1 MPIANAGEIDYNIR
15 KEIRSIGVDSGVKS
29 GSFFRYKV
37 YSSSVKH
44 TWLILFFAVLLIT
57 VCYSLIANTISVRR
71 IEADFD
77 ELNQELY
84 KKVQVQFDTM
94 LNNFSRSAL
103 ELATD
108 ADIAALTARRDSAA
122 PSQQIWAMEKAL
134 ANQST
139 TMRNAGAYHIYF
151 SRSGMIGATDG
162 MFDAQEYFE
171 THYTYLNLRDSEWRR
186 WILSDAEKRY
196 ISVTGIDGRQYLL
209 LKYPLSGTVRE
220 IISSSLIVVLEESSM
235 IRLVQNIPYFDDSL
249 IQITDSDGEA
259 LFQIKPEDQQMT
271 DFGYF
276 EEREMPKKLRIGGK
290 TFRFIAV
297 TSANTGWQFAYC
309 IPDRIYR
316 SGFLPINLIFYAM
329 LILVIG
335 LEILVLWR
343 SYSRS
348 YSPLKG
354 IVGMMGTGE
363 MPGNEFETIRQNIT
377 RMLDAEKKYSSMLDA
392 QKQFIRNNYLY
403 LLLSGVLSAQETE
416 PDILKEKDI
425 VFPFPCFL
433 TAALWLKEYVYLF
446 QEAEEAMDDAQ
457 QFELMKLIV
466 DNIFRDIAVKHDL
479 HFYFVSIGRCCYV
492 LFNLSEQTGDS
503 VVIESFRETQQA
515 VENYF
520 NIHFA
525 VALSSRYRDIN
536 GVPSAYKE
544 AVAGLEYYE
553 LVGEPSVIEYRE
565 IADDSVAQYR
575 LEYDFYNEIFK
586 LIKQQC
592 GEEASRVVLRRLDE
606 KLQTA
611 TSYRVISY
619 MIYDIVNHILGQFQE
634 YLMDSSYVEELFR
647 MELSGQEDI
656 ASAKEKID
664 RLIKQICTEI
674 SVRVQ
679 SADVKETKHKMI
691 AEEIRSII
699 NANYHDPE
707 INVSVMA
714 DKLGFSRAF
723 VSRIFQ
729 EQYGEGVLDY
739 LNRVR
744 CEKACELILTTHL
757 TFEKIAGRTGFAS
770 ISTFNRVFKK
780 YEGVSPSAFQ
790 KRHLK

>member
-1 MPIANAGEIDYNIR
+1 MPIANKGEIDYNIK
-15 KEIRSIGVDSGVKS
+15 KERCIGEDSGVKM
-29 GSFFRYKV
+29 GSFFRHKGYNG
-37 YSSSVKH
+37 SVKY
-44 TWLILFFAVLLIT
+44 TWLILFLAVLLIT

-71 IEADFD
+71 IENDFD

-84 KKVQVQFDTM
+84 EKVQVQFDTM
-94 LNNFSRSAL
+94 LNGFSRVAL

-108 ADIAALTARRDSAA
+108 VDIVELTTHRDNAAS
-122 PSQQIWAMEKAL
+122 PQQIWAMEKAL

-139 TMRNAGAYHIYF
+139 TMRNAGSYHIYF

-162 MFDAQEYFE
+162 IFDAQEYFE

-186 WILSDAEKRY
+186 WILSDAEKSY
-196 ISVTGIDGRQYLL
+196 IAVTGIDGRQYLL

-235 IRLVQNIPYFDDSL
+235 IRLVQNIPYYNDSM
-249 IQITDSDGEA
+249 IQITDSEDEI
-259 LFQIKPEDQQMT
+259 LFRIKPENRQMT

-276 EEREMPKKLRIGGK
+276 EEDEMPKKIRMGGK
-290 TFRFIAV
+290 SFRFIAV

-309 IPDRIYR
+309 IPDSIYR

-348 YSPLKG
+348 YSPLKR
-354 IVGMMGTGE
+354 IVGMIDTGDRL
-363 MPGNEFETIRQNIT
+363 GNEFETIRRNIT
-377 RMLDAEKKYSSMLDA
+377 RMLDTEKMYSDMIDA
-392 QKQFIRNNYLY
+392 QKPFIRNNYLY
-403 LLLSGVLSAQETE
+403 LLLSGVLTAQETE
-416 PDILKEKDI
+416 PEILKEKDI
-425 VFPFPCFL
+425 VFPFPCFI

-446 QEAEEAMDDAQ
+446 QESESDMDEAQ
-457 QFELMKLIV
+457 RFELMKLIV
-466 DNIFRDIAVKHDL
+466 DNIYRDIAGKYDL
-479 HFYFVSIGRCCYV
+479 HFYFVSMGRNCY
-492 LFNLSEQTGDS
+492 LLLNLPEQTEES
-503 VVIESFRETQQA
+503 IVLESFRETQQA
-515 VENYF
+515 IESYF
-520 NIHFA
+520 NVHFA
-525 VALSSRYRDIN
+525 VALSSRYRDLD
-536 GVPSAYKE
+536 GVPSTYKE
-544 AVAGLEYYE
+544 AVAGLEYLE
-553 LVGEPSVIEYRE
+553 LVGEPLVIEYRE
-565 IADDSVAQYR
+565 IADDSMMQYR
-575 LEYDFYNEIFK
+575 LEYDFYNEFFK
-586 LIKQQC
+586 LIKQQRS
-592 GEEASRVVLRRLDE
+592 EEASHMVLRRLDD

-647 MELSGQEDI
+647 LELAGQADI
-656 ASAKEKID
+656 VLAKEKIK
-664 RLIKQICTEI
+664 RLIEQVCTEI
-674 SVRVQ
+674 SIRVQ
-679 SADVKETKHKMI
+679 SADVTETKHKMI

-699 NANYHDPE
+699 DANYHDPE
-707 INVSVMA
+707 INVSVIA
-714 DKLGFSRAF
+714 DKLDFSRAF

-744 CEKACELILTTHL
+744 CKKACELILSTHL

-780 YEGVSPSAFQ
+780 YEGVSPSVFQ